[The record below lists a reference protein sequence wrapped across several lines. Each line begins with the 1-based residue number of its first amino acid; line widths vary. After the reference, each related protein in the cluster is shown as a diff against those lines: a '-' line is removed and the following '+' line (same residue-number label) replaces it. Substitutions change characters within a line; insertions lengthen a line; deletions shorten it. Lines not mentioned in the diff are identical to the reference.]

1 MIVKIK
7 KLDSNAKLPTK
18 GTSGAACYDLYALE
32 DMMVGSCNVARVRT
46 GLAFEVPFG
55 YEMEIRP
62 RSGLSSKES
71 ILIINSPGTLDSDY
85 RGELVILMRRLE
97 DFYVIRAGDRV
108 AQFKINRVLPVE
120 LVEVDKLSETV
131 RGENGYGSTGK

>member
-32 DMMVGSCNVARVRT
+32 DMMVRSCNVARVRT